1 MCFRKYWMLAIVIS
15 VLFGSS
21 GCGLVGEAG
30 DSADVSVIAQQDQ
43 AGTVM
48 PCEEGIFSG
57 DTDCQAASN
66 PDVSMDCFTW
76 FYDCSEDGCS
86 TNVEGVPV
94 GFVPVSCGEW
104 PCPTQNCGEGEEYEA
119 TCTSVP
125 TCAPGQTCYDGVP
138 VIAVP
143 ILGWGII
150 GCESTTTAASTIEY
164 ATNTSN
170 EVVASTS
177 TPTCD
182 PEIGDGCIVATPTPT
197 STIVPERS
205 ATLTPTPYTFATNC
219 GACMPTEIP
228 DYDYI
233 NTWDEFT
240 TLLNNYIEKY
250 VYFPVTVYHLVN
262 EYEII
267 AIWGDADNYNQVVW
281 VQLQKDGSQR
291 TGGFYPGMRVMV
303 YGQIS
308 LDQGCTDDVSDGTIC
323 FPAVIGSSVAE
334 R

>member
-1 MCFRKYWMLAIVIS
+1 MRFRKYWMLAIVIS

-21 GCGLVGEAG
+21 GCGLLGETD
-30 DSADVSVIAQQDQ
+30 DSADVLATIQQDQ
-43 AGTVM
+43 AETVVSW
-48 PCEEGIFSG
+48 EEGISSG
-57 DTDCQAASN
+57 DPDYQGISN

-86 TNVEGVPV
+86 TTAEGVPV
-94 GFVPVSCGEW
+94 GFVPVSCSEW
-104 PCPTQNCGEGEEYEA
+104 PCPIQNCGEGEEYQA
-119 TCTSVP
+119 TCAPAP
-125 TCAPGQTCYDGVP
+125 TCTPGQTCYDDVP

-150 GCESTTTAASTIEY
+150 GCDSTAVATSDIEY
-164 ATNTSN
+164 ATNTAAGAD
-170 EVVASTS
+170 VS
-177 TPTCD
+177 TPTPICD
-182 PEIGDGCIVATPTPT
+182 LDTGDGCVAATPMPT
-197 STIVPERS
+197 SSITPEGS
-205 ATLTPTPYTFATNC
+205 ATMTPTPYTFATNC

-228 DYDYI
+228 DYDYV

-240 TLLNNYIEKY
+240 TLLNHYIEKY
-250 VYFPVTVYHLVN
+250 VYFPVTVYHRVN
-262 EYEII
+262 ESEII
-267 AIWGDADNYNQVVW
+267 ALWGDADNYSQVVW

-291 TGGFYPGMRVMV
+291 TDGFYPGMRVMV

-308 LDQGCTDDVSDGTIC
+308 LDQGCTDDVSAGAIC

>member
-1 MCFRKYWMLAIVIS
+1 MRFRKYGMTAIVIA
-15 VLFGSS
+15 VLFGSA
-21 GCGLVGEAG
+21 GCGLLGEAD
-30 DSADVSVIAQQDQ
+30 DSADVPVTVQQDQ
-43 AGTVM
+43 AGIVI
-48 PCEEGIFSG
+48 PCEEGIFGG
-57 DTDCQAASN
+57 DADCQVTST

-76 FYDCSEDGCS
+76 FYGCSEDRCS
-86 TNVEGVPV
+86 TKVEGVLV
-94 GFVPVSCGEW
+94 GFVPVSCSEW

-119 TCTSVP
+119 TCTPAP

-138 VIAVP
+138 VIVVP

-150 GCESTTTAASTIEY
+150 GCESTTAATSSIEYVTNTPNEVGASTP
-164 ATNTSN
+164 A
-170 EVVASTS
+170 
-177 TPTCD
+177 PTCGS
-182 PEIGDGCIVATPTPT
+182 ETGDGCIAATPTPT
-197 STIVPERS
+197 STIMPQGS

-240 TLLNNYIEKY
+240 TLLNNHIEKY

-262 EYEII
+262 EYEFI
-267 AIWGDADNYNQVVW
+267 AIWGDAGNYNQVVW

-291 TGGFYPGMRVMV
+291 TDGFYPGMRVMV

-308 LDQGCTDDVSDGTIC
+308 LDQGCTDDVSDGMIC